1 MKRICLC
8 QLLCYLHDFPV
19 LPILHCHVDLE
30 HINASAV
37 LDHSRMNRPSL
48 ELWYV
53 LLSLSLY
60 SFLPLCCWLGS
71 VLGSTCPQNEYT
83 FACIRALPWLAFYP
97 LCRRVWLM
105 IRVCHFSQQ
114 PSRPPAC
121 SHIKH
126 PNAGKN
132 FEFHLPRRKQ
142 KHMLASTQENN
153 I

>member
-1 MKRICLC
+1 MI
-8 QLLCYLHDFPV
+8 FFFFSV
-19 LPILHCHVDLE
+19 LPFLHCHVDLE
-30 HINASAV
+30 YIHASAV
-37 LDHSRMNRPSL
+37 LDHSRKNRSSL

-53 LLSLSLY
+53 LSLSLPL
-60 SFLPLCCWLGS
+60 SVLFLPLCCWLGS

-83 FACIRALPWLAFYP
+83 FACIRTLPWLAFYP
-97 LCRRVWLM
+97 LRRRVWLM

-126 PNAGKN
+126 PNAGEN
-132 FEFHLPRRKQ
+132 VEFHLLHK
-142 KHMLASTQENN
+142 KEKNNNHMLAYHADTQEYN